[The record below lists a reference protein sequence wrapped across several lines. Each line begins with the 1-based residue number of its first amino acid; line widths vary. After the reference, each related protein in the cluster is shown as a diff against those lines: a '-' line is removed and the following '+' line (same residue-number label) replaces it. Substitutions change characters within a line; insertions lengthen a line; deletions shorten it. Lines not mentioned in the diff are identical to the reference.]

1 VTLQSCETACGV
13 AAHETG
19 LPRRSRAGDA
29 TGHSSYNVLYFDVMS
44 DDQRDPLR
52 APADA
57 KHILDWLQETATRL
71 RTEEPATDTLVE
83 LLSELRRASEACA
96 DASDWLLLAAREQG
110 VSLRQLAPAFGK
122 GYVRAPAAR
131 LEKLHR
137 QALDSDQ
144 WLEILRSRSADGD
157 QP

>member
-1 VTLQSCETACGV
+1 
-13 AAHETG
+13 
-19 LPRRSRAGDA
+19 
-29 TGHSSYNVLYFDVMS
+29 MS
-44 DDQRDPLR
+44 DDHGDSIQ
-52 APADA
+52 APAQTAD
-57 KHILDWLQETATRL
+57 ILHWLEETAARL
-71 RTEEPATDTLVE
+71 RTEELPTATLVA
-83 LLSELRRASEACA
+83 LLGELRQASAACA

-144 WLEILRSRSADGD
+144 WLEILRSRSE
-157 QP
+157 